1 MAFATSLIPGLDELV
16 RGDDPK
22 RRAEAARRIADLFLQ
37 GAEGFKP
44 EHVEFFDDVD
54 GNRTGFEGVYT
65 AVTAGLRFEPRPGFI
80 IRPELRF
87 DYNFES
93 KPFEDKH
100 GMGTATTDF
109 IVRW

>member
-1 MAFATSLIPGLDELV
+1 MSWGTLVSPRVHTGLGSRPRTLAP
-16 RGDDPK
+16 RLSGTT
-22 RRAEAARRIADLFLQ
+22 R
-37 GAEGFKP
+37 
-44 EHVEFFDDVD
+44 VEFFDDVD

-65 AVTAGLRFEPRPGFI
+65 AVTAGLRFEPRPGFV

-93 KPFEDKH
+93 RPFEDKH
-100 GMGTATTDF
+100 GLGTATTDF